1 MIIWRKILLHYWL
14 KKILVVK
21 SNYYFK
27 ICSCFTK
34 TEHGKYL
41 ESVVEV
47 AFTATSGQNL
57 SLDDVLLAGERLGD
71 GLGILG
77 VGSDPE
83 FLDCDLVVLEKTLGL
98 VFQKIQVSPGHLDV
112 GGLWGSEKE
121 FWSEGTH
128 DGDDDGR
135 SEVSR
140 SFLVFSGRTPSQVR
154 WKEGELLIMD
164 EKTLDSFKTKV
175 KVFERGGW
183 FRRHLWLKNQNKTT
197 KTRQQK
203 FN

>member
-1 MIIWRKILLHYWL
+1 M
-14 KKILVVK
+14 VVK

-112 GGLWGSEKE
+112 GGL
-121 FWSEGTH
+121 
-128 DGDDDGR
+128 
-135 SEVSR
+135 
-140 SFLVFSGRTPSQVR
+140 
-154 WKEGELLIMD
+154 
-164 EKTLDSFKTKV
+164 
-175 KVFERGGW
+175 
-183 FRRHLWLKNQNKTT
+183 
-197 KTRQQK
+197 
-203 FN
+203 